1 MSETPTALH
10 NLYKFLSYRVV
21 HVLDVVNRRHRA
33 YRVDVDAPKINKD
46 DLSSNGL
53 DADDG
58 QDDDEDER
66 RYLTVSQLR
75 DLIDRDTGIPPSQQV
90 NAVPI
95 GCRLQGSVV
104 FWALLG
110 SQDCMI

>member
-33 YRVDVDAPKINKD
+33 YRVDVDASKINKD
-46 DLSSNGL
+46 DLSSKGL
-53 DADDG
+53 DANDG
-58 QDDDEDER
+58 QDDDDEDER

-90 NAVPI
+90 
-95 GCRLQGSVV
+95 GSVYQ
-104 FWALLG
+104 
-110 SQDCMI
+110 SK

>member
-33 YRVDVDAPKINKD
+33 YRVDVDASMINED
-46 DLSSNGL
+46 DLSSKGL
-53 DADDG
+53 DVN
-58 QDDDEDER
+58 DDDEDER

-90 NAVPI
+90 
-95 GCRLQGSVV
+95 GSVYQ
-104 FWALLG
+104 
-110 SQDCMI
+110 S